1 MTISASLLDTNNFLD
16 NLAIIFKFYD
26 KDNVTIFYEIEFRV
40 KLKNEKLVMALAEVQ
55 QFITGA
61 FVEVGEAIENS
72 KTELLILIS
81 ATIIICLV
89 AQIVAGVPLL

>member
-55 QFITGA
+55 QFIAGA

-72 KTELLILIS
+72 KTELLK
-81 ATIIICLV
+81 
-89 AQIVAGVPLL
+89 